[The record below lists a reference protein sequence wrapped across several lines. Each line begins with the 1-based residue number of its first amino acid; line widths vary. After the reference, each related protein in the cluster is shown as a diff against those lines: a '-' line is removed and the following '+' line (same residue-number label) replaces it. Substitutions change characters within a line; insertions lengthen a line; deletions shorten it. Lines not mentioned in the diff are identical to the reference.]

1 MESIQPSAFPACNA
15 DETHMSDSDKTQ
27 NEINL
32 QRRRVLLGMGV
43 AGAALAGSAL
53 SCPAMAASSQPMRK

>member
-1 MESIQPSAFPACNA
+1 MHSMESIQPSAFPACNA
-15 DETHMSDSDKTQ
+15 DETHMSDSDNTQ

-43 AGAALAGSAL
+43 AGAALAVGAL
-53 SCPAMAASSQPMRK
+53 LGFMLGRR